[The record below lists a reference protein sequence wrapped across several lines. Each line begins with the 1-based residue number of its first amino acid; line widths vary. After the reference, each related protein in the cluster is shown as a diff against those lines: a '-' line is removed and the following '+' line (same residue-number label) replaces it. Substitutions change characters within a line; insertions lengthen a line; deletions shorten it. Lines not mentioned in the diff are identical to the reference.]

1 MRVVPIQVVGDVG
14 SGGAHAA
21 VGLEVHPFVLHA
33 APQALYEDVVAPGAT
48 PVHGQLAALGQNR
61 FGELDCGELA
71 ALVGVDDLGHAVA
84 REGRRRRLY
93 PRHAHARADYR
104 SFATTDVSPLRCR
117 SPRQLPA
124 AGAFPSLSVV
134 RFH

>member
-14 SGGAHAA
+14 SGGAHAV

-33 APQALYEDVVAPGAT
+33 APQALDEDVVAPGTT

-84 REGRRRRLY
+84 REGLLDHLLSVDGFQREPPCAQARGGRPRPRRR
-93 PRHAHARADYR
+93 
-104 SFATTDVSPLRCR
+104 
-117 SPRQLPA
+117 
-124 AGAFPSLSVV
+124 
-134 RFH
+134 